1 MKYSKATSKKLL
13 KRTILIGV
21 FLLAAV
27 ASYAQP
33 RFSLRN
39 NLLYDLTL
47 TPNLS
52 ADFQLGHSRWTLG
65 GTVGY
70 NPWWHH
76 GDTRSHAIFRRGDA
90 AGLEEKV
97 QWRHLLIMP
106 EARYWFGKTESQEAS
121 ADENRSQGP
130 LYRSFFGIN
139 AFYSHYNVGNVR
151 FPFGM
156 YKKVRSRRL
165 QGNAYAVG
173 ASVGH
178 IWHLAGAFYLEG
190 ELGLDVGIT
199 KYKEYQCNH
208 CGEKIGE
215 DTKPFLVPKAGLSLV
230 YAPGKKVE
238 PTPTTPITID
248 IDTTVILPPPPF
260 HPVLAEVKE
269 FGGVA
274 DSLMKT
280 HPVLRH
286 KSQYRPYDETRILRK
301 EEGALYVHF
310 PLNKI
315 DLRRDFRDNAE
326 VLDQV
331 VEVTRLIMADTTSS
345 VSCIQI
351 IGLASFEGTLSHNQ
365 WLSDGRA
372 KALQYYVQQHVK
384 VPDNL
389 FETIGGGEAWTEF
402 RDQINDIKIE
412 VKKQGQGAKG
422 GLTEAEIDEVLRII
436 DTEKDLDRREQR
448 IRQMNGGRTFR
459 YLKEHLLADQRNSG
473 YVRIYWDH
481 VPDVKAQLI
490 NRASELLRGDN
501 EADHRE
507 ALNLLRQVTD
517 DPRAYNALG
526 VACYLNGLKDEAR
539 QWFQKAA
546 DRGNSD
552 AQRNL
557 EAIRHR

>member
-1 MKYSKATSKKLL
+1 MKYSKSSSILSK
-13 KRTILIGV
+13 RM
-21 FLLAAV
+21 FLTWIFALAALV
-27 ASYAQP
+27 SYAQP
-33 RFSLRN
+33 RFTLRN

-90 AGLEEKV
+90 AGLDEKV

-199 KYKEYQCNH
+199 KYKEYECTH
-208 CGEKIGE
+208 CGDQLGE
-215 DTKPFLVPKAGLSLV
+215 NTKPFLVPKAGLSLV
-230 YAPGKKVE
+230 FAPGKKVE
-238 PTPTTPITID
+238 QP
-248 IDTTVILPPPPF
+248 ILPPPPVSVDTDTIVVPPF
-260 HPVLAEVKE
+260 EPVLAVVPE

-280 HPVLRH
+280 HPVLQH

-310 PLNKI
+310 PLDKY
-315 DLRRDFRDNAE
+315 DLRRDFRDNAP
-326 VLDQV
+326 VLDQI
-331 VEVTRLIMADTTSS
+331 VEITRLIMADSTSS
-345 VSCIQI
+345 VSCIQV
-351 IGLASFEGTLSHNQ
+351 IGLASIEGRLPHNQ
-365 WLSDGRA
+365 DLSRNRA
-372 KALQYYVQQHVK
+372 IALQNYIQQHVT

-389 FETIGGGEAWTEF
+389 FETIAGGEAWTEF
-402 RDQINDIKIE
+402 RDQINDELSTKYK
-412 VKKQGQGAKG
+412 VQSTKG
-422 GLTEAEIDEVLRII
+422 EPTKEDLEALLRII
-436 DTEKDLDRREQR
+436 DTEKDLDKREQQ
-448 IRQMNGGRTFR
+448 IRRMNGGRTYA

-473 YVRIYWDH
+473 YIRIYWDH

-490 NRASELLRGDN
+490 NQASQLVQQEKYQ
-501 EADHRE
+501 E
-507 ALNLLRQVTD
+507 ALRLLQDVKS
-517 DPRAYNALG
+517 DPRSYNTLAVALYQTG
-526 VACYLNGLKDEAR
+526 NHAEALR
-539 QWFQKAA
+539 YFRLAAAAGNAQAQK
-546 DRGNSD
+546 
-552 AQRNL
+552 NL
-557 EAIRHR
+557 EQLK

>member
-1 MKYSKATSKKLL
+1 MKYSKSSSILSK
-13 KRTILIGV
+13 RM
-21 FLLAAV
+21 FLTWIFSLAALV
-27 ASYAQP
+27 SYAQP
-33 RFSLRN
+33 RFTLRN

-90 AGLEEKV
+90 AGLDEKV

-199 KYKEYQCNH
+199 KYKEYECTH
-208 CGEKIGE
+208 CGDQLGE
-215 DTKPFLVPKAGLSLV
+215 NTKPFLVPKAGLSLV
-230 YAPGKKVE
+230 FAPGKKVE
-238 PTPTTPITID
+238 QP
-248 IDTTVILPPPPF
+248 ILPPPPVSVDTDTIVVPPF
-260 HPVLAEVKE
+260 EPVLAVVPE

-280 HPVLRH
+280 HPVLQH

-310 PLNKI
+310 PLDKY
-315 DLRRDFRDNAE
+315 DLRRDFRDNAP
-326 VLDQV
+326 VLDQI
-331 VEVTRLIMADTTSS
+331 VEITRLIMADSTSS
-345 VSCIQI
+345 VSCIQV
-351 IGLASFEGTLSHNQ
+351 IGLASIEGRLPHNQ
-365 WLSDGRA
+365 DLSRNRA
-372 KALQYYVQQHVK
+372 IALQNYIQQHVT

-389 FETIGGGEAWTEF
+389 FETIAGGEAWTEF
-402 RDQINDIKIE
+402 RDQINDELSTKYK
-412 VKKQGQGAKG
+412 VQSTKG
-422 GLTEAEIDEVLRII
+422 EPTKEDLEALLRII
-436 DTEKDLDRREQR
+436 DTEKDLDKREQQ
-448 IRQMNGGRTFR
+448 IRRMNGGRTYA

-473 YVRIYWDH
+473 YIRIYWDH

-490 NRASELLRGDN
+490 NQASQLVQQEKYQ
-501 EADHRE
+501 E
-507 ALNLLRQVTD
+507 ALRLLQDVKS
-517 DPRAYNALG
+517 DPRSYNTLAVALYQTG
-526 VACYLNGLKDEAR
+526 NHAEALR
-539 QWFQKAA
+539 YFRLAAAAGNAQAQK
-546 DRGNSD
+546 
-552 AQRNL
+552 NL
-557 EAIRHR
+557 EQLK

>member
-1 MKYSKATSKKLL
+1 MKYSKATSKKML

-21 FLLAAV
+21 FFLAAV
-27 ASYAQP
+27 TSYAQP
-33 RFSLRN
+33 RFTLRN

-52 ADFQLGHSRWTLG
+52 ADFQLGDSRWTLG
-65 GTVGY
+65 GTVGL
-70 NPWWHH
+70 NASWHH

-90 AGLEEKV
+90 AGEKNHI

-106 EARYWFGKTESQEAS
+106 EARYWFGKTKSQEAS
-121 ADENRSQGP
+121 DSDALTQGP
-130 LYRSFFGIN
+130 LYRSFVGIN
-139 AFYSHYNVGNVR
+139 TFYSHYNVGNVR

-156 YKKVRSRRL
+156 YKKVRNRRL
-165 QGNAYAVG
+165 QGDAFAVG

-178 IWHLAGAFYLEG
+178 IWHLAGAFYVEG

-199 KYKEYQCNH
+199 KYKEYECTH
-208 CGEKIGE
+208 CGDQLGE
-215 DTKPFLVPKAGLSLV
+215 NTKPFLVPKAGLSLV
-230 YAPGKKVE
+230 FAPGKKAE
-238 PTPTTPITID
+238 PALIVTPPVD
-248 IDTTVILPPPPF
+248 IDTTVLLPPPPPPF
-260 HPVLAEVKE
+260 HPVLSEVKE

-372 KALQYYVQQHVK
+372 KALQYYVQQHVN

-402 RDQINDIKIE
+402 RDQINDIKLAKANGE
-412 VKKQGQGAKG
+412 SVKGQI
-422 GLTEAEIDEVLRII
+422 TEAELDEILRII
-436 DTEKDLDRREQR
+436 DTENDLDRREQK
-448 IRQMNGGRTFR
+448 IRRMNGGRTYA

-473 YVRIYWDH
+473 YIRIYWDH

-490 NRASELLRGDN
+490 NQASQLVQQEKYQ
-501 EADHRE
+501 E
-507 ALNLLRQVTD
+507 ALRLLQDVKS
-517 DPRAYNALG
+517 DPRSYNTLAVALYQTG
-526 VACYLNGLKDEAR
+526 NHAEALR
-539 QWFQKAA
+539 YFRLAAAAGNAQAQK
-546 DRGNSD
+546 
-552 AQRNL
+552 NL
-557 EAIRHR
+557 EQLK